1 MREIGMAIV
10 EGGAMGIV
18 VGLYVAKTLKSDHHE
33 ADLVVK
39 GAIVLGTGLLG
50 AIFWGS
56 VRMVYDEKDFREMLA
71 HCRVVLGLAPR
82 VI

>member
-1 MREIGMAIV
+1 
-10 EGGAMGIV
+10 
-18 VGLYVAKTLKSDHHE
+18 
-33 ADLVVK
+33 VK